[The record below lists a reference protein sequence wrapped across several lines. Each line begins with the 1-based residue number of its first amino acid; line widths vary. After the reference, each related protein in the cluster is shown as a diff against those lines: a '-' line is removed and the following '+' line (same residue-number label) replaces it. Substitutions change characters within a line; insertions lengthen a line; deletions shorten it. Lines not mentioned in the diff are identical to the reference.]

1 MQNPLSDA
9 DVDALLRV
17 LTIVEDHV
25 VEAWSS
31 VVARQLRDGFVA
43 SGLLPDDAKTDVVG
57 RTVAQL
63 QLRYRYSLGEYEE
76 RPPEGAR
83 ETHAG

>member
-1 MQNPLSDA
+1 MQNPLSDT
-9 DVDALLRV
+9 DIDALLRV

-25 VEAWSS
+25 VEACGSI
-31 VVARQLRDGFVA
+31 VARQLRDGFVA

-57 RTVAQL
+57 RAVAQL

-76 RPPEGAR
+76 RPADGAS